1 MGGPEGV
8 VVRVVAG
15 GVFFATLS
23 RKNKLLAVCDGS
35 CQSYGGYVPI
45 AALLSMG
52 LVWQHGESAEKH
64 ARNLK
69 AHARLLLR
77 HEELINLSTTKF
89 SARFQSSLQFRKAS
103 KQDHH

>member
-1 MGGPEGV
+1 M
-8 VVRVVAG
+8 
-15 GVFFATLS
+15 
-23 RKNKLLAVCDGS
+23 
-35 CQSYGGYVPI
+35 PI

-89 SARFQSSLQFRKAS
+89 SGRFQSSLQFRKAS
-103 KQDHH
+103 KQDHY